1 MCADA
6 DFRSPLQRDFE
17 MECTQLGPA
26 TRVFQVEVDPL
37 GGVFYQFGKRMQC
50 IQLPR
55 EYAHQSLGVID
66 MIRVAALVELQSRRM
81 IALSVFMGEGT
92 HLFLLGRKN
101 WGRVFDEHNRELNY
115 TDIPGLIR
123 RWKIPVVIHDTR
135 NQLTLDIQVNM
146 HNREAFSPE
155 TRACFRDTRMDH
167 FLQMGYLYPSG
178 QYYGCRLELRE
189 PRSRRPEYFYDL
201 EDFPFEWP
209 ALNPNAPKK
218 PASAEPEPAAAP
230 SINDIEAIELAN
242 ERMEAI
248 RGSQVIVPDTT
259 ILSLPELMEVL
270 ALEQDQDRLWQMI
283 EPNLKMLRPERTYQL
298 LLNYGEPIAKRTRE
312 WPPARLKSHLGFL
325 PGSILTSIM
334 HTYRVNQVL
343 ALAEGNT
350 ENQQIMQWLREHEI
364 ERLLGL
370 NLAGDVLN
378 AEQARA
384 ILRIDHH
391 ADEAAVRR
399 TWRTLVAF
407 LNADYGR
414 SEERPIHR
422 HKDEV
427 VKHLQLAR
435 DILLR
440 GMK

>member
-1 MCADA
+1 MSPDTPSF

-17 MECTQLGPA
+17 MESTQLGPT

-37 GGVFYQFGKRMQC
+37 GGVYYQFGKRVQC

-55 EYAHQSLGVID
+55 EYAHRQLGIID
-66 MIRVAALVELQSRRM
+66 MIRVAAVVEVQSRRM
-81 IALSVFMGEGT
+81 IALAVFVGAGT
-92 HLFLLGRKN
+92 RLFLLGRDN
-101 WGRVFDEHNRELNY
+101 WGRGFDERNVEQSF
-115 TDIPGLIR
+115 TDIPSLLR
-123 RWKIPVVIHDTR
+123 RWKIPVLVHDTR
-135 NQLTLDIQVNM
+135 NQLTLDIGVNI
-146 HNREAFSPE
+146 HNREVFSQE
-155 TRACFRDTRMDH
+155 TRACFRDERMAH

-178 QYYGCRLELRE
+178 QYFGCRLELRE
-189 PRSRRPEYFYDL
+189 PRSGRPEYFYEL
-201 EDFPFEWP
+201 EDFPFVWP
-209 ALNPNAPKK
+209 VMNAAPGA
-218 PASAEPEPAAAP
+218 PPEPETPPPIDQAE
-230 SINDIEAIELAN
+230 INAMAT
-242 ERMEAI
+242 ERREAI

-259 ILSLPELMEVL
+259 SLSLPELMEVL

-298 LLNYGEPIAKRTRE
+298 ILHYGEIIAHRTRE
-312 WPPARLKSHLGFL
+312 WPPARIKSHLGFL
-325 PGSILTSIM
+325 PGSILVNIM
-334 HTYRVNQVL
+334 HTWRVNQIL
-343 ALAEGNT
+343 AIAEGNS
-350 ENQQIMQWLREHEI
+350 ENQQIMQWLREHEV
-364 ERLLGL
+364 ERLLAL
-370 NLAGDVLN
+370 NLTADVLSP
-378 AEQARA
+378 EQARA
-384 ILRIDHH
+384 ILRVDHH
-391 ADEAAVRR
+391 ADQAAVRR